1 MRDGA
6 ERVGRNT
13 QAKLIDGMSMAKQGR
28 LDTPL
33 NDR

>member
-1 MRDGA
+1 MINGA